1 MVWCAIS
8 ALAAIG
14 CGAEETNSGQQPVNG
29 QAGAMSGGAG
39 GLTGGSGGASGVAGT
54 MPTGGV
60 GGSAGMMLPAGGTT
74 GGVGGMTGGVGG
86 ATGGVGGMTGG
97 VGGEAGMMA
106 GSGGGPSFDGP
117 ENGDPAKPVVE
128 LADPACGG
136 AMGGFGLGSANFT
149 LGGRDMIVSYPCGKH
164 EGARMTFILNLH
176 GTSEPNIHFYQH
188 GYFSAHK
195 LIDSHNLIVITPSAI
210 ATQWGRED
218 DGKDEPH
225 LLEIID
231 WVYSSFSKFN
241 ITSLWVGGHSWG
253 AFYAKTFVCHDAIAD
268 KARGVI
274 AQAGG
279 GRLPMCIDRVSHIHT
294 IGENDMGG
302 VLPEQSAEAAAKG
315 CDAMITG
322 PEMVGNNRH
331 RYFANCDPG
340 WVYSDYFMLGKA
352 HTDAID
358 DEVVLSIVEEIKATE
373 VPRM

>member
-1 MVWCAIS
+1 MNRWMVWCALS

-14 CGAEETNSGQQPVNG
+14 CGADNSDNGGQVPVGG
-29 QAGAMSGGAG
+29 QGGTSGLGGAG
-39 GLTGGSGGASGVAGT
+39 GMSAGAGAGGVGGVAGT
-54 MPTGGV
+54 LGGMGGAAGTQVAV
-60 GGSAGMMLPAGGTT
+60 GGM
-74 GGVGGMTGGVGG
+74 GGVGGMAGGLGGMAGGG
-86 ATGGVGGMTGG
+86 AGGA
-97 VGGEAGMMA
+97 GGEVAGA
-106 GSGGGPSFDGP
+106 GGGPSFEGP

-136 AMGGFGLGSANFT
+136 AMGGFGSANHE
-149 LGGRDMIVSYPCGKH
+149 LGGRGFIIDYPCGKH

-188 GYFSAHK
+188 NYFSAHK
-195 LIDSHNLIVITPSAI
+195 LIDSHNLIVVTPSAVD
-210 ATQWGRED
+210 TQWGRM
-218 DGKDEPH
+218 DGGADMPH

-231 WVYSSFSKFN
+231 WVYASFSKLN
-241 ITSLWVGGHSWG
+241 ITSLWIAGHSWG
-253 AFYAKTFVCHDAIAD
+253 AFYAKTFVCEDAIAD

-279 GRLPMCIDRVSHIHT
+279 GFLPACIDRVSHIHT

-315 CDAMITG
+315 CDAMIAG
-322 PEMVGNNRH
+322 PDMVGNNRH
-331 RYFANCDPG
+331 RYFSNCDPG

-352 HTDAID
+352 HTDSID